1 VSIASSGWWARG
13 DSIHGLSRALLALY
27 IPAALLAF
35 CRGLLVPTLPVFA
48 DSFGI
53 SIALVGLVL
62 AAEAVGMLLADAPA
76 GYLVSRLKP
85 KLAMLL
91 GVGAVGLGVL
101 GTALA
106 PQLWLV
112 LVSLA
117 FTGAGG
123 SLWNLSRHAYLT
135 HATRSHNR
143 GRTMGVFGGVSRL
156 GSFVGPAV
164 GGAVALTW
172 GLRAPFFLY
181 AAVVVVTLLLIA
193 WLLPDEERPGGASL
207 RRGDG
212 SARAALRKS
221 APTLV
226 NVGTAQV
233 MVQML
238 RAGRSVLV
246 PLYGTQVLGLDV
258 GAVGVIVSVASLIDF
273 SLFYPAGV
281 VMDRFGRKAAIIPS
295 FVLQGAAMALMPLT
309 GGFVS
314 LLLVAAL
321 GGLGNGLSTGTM
333 MTLGSDL
340 APREAL
346 AEFLALWRLI
356 GDVGFVGGPLLVGF
370 VAQGAGLGV
379 SGVALG
385 ALGAGAATWFAYRV
399 PETLKRPETTA
410 AASRHPAKPE
420 P

>member
-1 VSIASSGWWARG
+1 MVRSARQSGVSIRA
-13 DSIHGLSRALLALY
+13 LSRALLALY

-53 SIALVGLVL
+53 SIAMVGLVL
-62 AAEAVGMLLADAPA
+62 AAEAIGMLLADAPA
-76 GYLVSRLKP
+76 GYLVGRLKP

-101 GTALA
+101 GTATL
-106 PQLWLV
+106 PQLWTVFL
-112 LVSLA
+112 SLA

-135 HATRSHNR
+135 QATLSHNR

-156 GSFVGPAV
+156 GGFVGPAV
-164 GGAVALTW
+164 GGAVAVAW
-172 GLRAPFFLY
+172 GLRAPFFVY
-181 AAVVVVTLLLIA
+181 VAVVLVTLVLIA
-193 WLLPDEERPGGASL
+193 LLLPDEEQRPGGTSV
-207 RRGDG
+207 RRDRFT
-212 SARAALRKS
+212 ARAALRKS
-221 APTLV
+221 VPVLV

-233 MVQML
+233 MVQTL
-238 RAGRSVLV
+238 RAGRTVLV

-258 GAVGVIVSVASLIDF
+258 GAVGIIVSVASLVDF
-273 SLFYPAGV
+273 SLFYPAGM
-281 VMDRFGRKAAIIPS
+281 VMDRLGRKAAIIPS
-295 FVLQGAAMALMPLT
+295 FVLQGAAMALLPLT
-309 GGFVS
+309 GGFTS
-314 LLLVAAL
+314 LLLVAGL

-356 GDVGFVGGPLLVGF
+356 GDVGFVGGPLMVGF
-370 VAQGAGLGV
+370 VAQAAGLGI
-379 SGVALG
+379 SGLALG
-385 ALGAGAATWFAYRV
+385 ALGAGAASWFAYRV
-399 PETLKRPETTA
+399 PETLRRPT
-410 AASRHPAKPE
+410 E
-420 P
+420 PPG

>member
-1 VSIASSGWWARG
+1 MN
-13 DSIHGLSRALLALY
+13 RALVALY
-27 IPAALLAF
+27 VPAALLSF

-62 AAEAVGMLLADAPA
+62 AAEATGMLLADAPA
-76 GYLVSRLKP
+76 GFLVSRMQP
-85 KLAMLL
+85 KRAMLL
-91 GVGAVGLGVL
+91 GVGTVGLGVL

-106 PQLWLV
+106 PQLWMVFITLG
-112 LVSLA
+112 L
-117 FTGAGG
+117 TGAGS

-135 HATRSHNR
+135 GATRSHNR

-156 GSFVGPAV
+156 GHFVGPAV
-164 GGAVALTW
+164 GGAVALAW
-172 GLRAPFFLY
+172 GIRAPFFLY
-181 AAVVVVTLLLIA
+181 LAVVAVALVLIA
-193 WLLPDEERPGGASL
+193 MLLPPEERPGGASV
-207 RRGDG
+207 RRGSG
-212 SARAALRKS
+212 ETRAALRAS
-221 APTLV
+221 VPSLL

-238 RAGRSVLV
+238 RAGRTVLV

-258 GAVGVIVSVASLIDF
+258 ASVGLIVSVASLIDF
-273 SLFYPAGV
+273 SLFYPAGL
-281 VMDRFGRKAAIIPS
+281 VMDRLGRKAAIIPS
-295 FVLQGAAMALMPLT
+295 FILQGAAMALLPLT
-309 GGFVS
+309 GSFTS

-346 AEFLALWRLI
+346 AEFLALWRLV
-356 GDVGFVGGPLLVGF
+356 GDVGFVGGPMLVGF
-370 VAQGAGLGV
+370 VAQAAGLGV

-399 PETLKRPETTA
+399 PETLRKREPEQ
-410 AASRHPAKPE
+410 PATG
-420 P
+420 

>member
-1 VSIASSGWWARG
+1 M
-13 DSIHGLSRALLALY
+13 SRALLALY

-62 AAEAVGMLLADAPA
+62 AAEAVGMLVADAPA
-76 GYLVSRLKP
+76 GFLVSRLKP
-85 KLAMLL
+85 KVAMLI
-91 GVGAVGLGVL
+91 GVGVVGLGVL

-106 PQLWLV
+106 PQLWMV
-112 LVSLA
+112 FISLA

-135 HATRSHNR
+135 NATSSHNR

-156 GSFVGPAV
+156 GSFLGPAV
-164 GGAVALTW
+164 GGAIATLW
-172 GLRAPFFLY
+172 GIRAPFFVY
-181 AAVVVVTLLLIA
+181 AVIVLATIALIA
-193 WLLPDEERPGGASL
+193 MLLPDEERPGGASV
-207 RRGDG
+207 RRGSG
-212 SARAALRKS
+212 AARAALRKS
-221 APTLV
+221 VPALV

-238 RAGRSVLV
+238 RAGRTVLV

-258 GAVGVIVSVASLIDF
+258 GAVGVIVSIASLIDF

-295 FVLQGAAMALMPLT
+295 FILQGAAMALLPLT
-309 GGFVS
+309 GGFTS
-314 LLLVAAL
+314 LLLVAGL

-370 VAQGAGLGV
+370 VAQAAGLGQ
-379 SGVALG
+379 SGIALG

-399 PETLKRPETTA
+399 PETLKKRKQA
-410 AASRHPAKPE
+410 AE
-420 P
+420 

>member
-1 VSIASSGWWARG
+1 M
-13 DSIHGLSRALLALY
+13 
-27 IPAALLAF
+27 
-35 CRGLLVPTLPVFA
+35 PTLPVFA
-48 DSFGI
+48 DSFGV

-62 AAEAVGMLLADAPA
+62 AAEAVGMLVADAPA
-76 GYLVSRLKP
+76 GFLVSRLKP
-85 KLAMLL
+85 KVAMLI
-91 GVGAVGLGVL
+91 GVGVVGLGVL

-106 PQLWLV
+106 PQLWMV
-112 LVSLA
+112 FISLA
-117 FTGAGG
+117 LTGAGG

-135 HATRSHNR
+135 NATSSHNR

-156 GSFVGPAV
+156 GSFLGPAV
-164 GGAVALTW
+164 GGAIATLW
-172 GLRAPFFLY
+172 GIRAPFFVY
-181 AAVVVVTLLLIA
+181 AVIVLATIALIA
-193 WLLPDEERPGGASL
+193 MLLPDEERPGGASV
-207 RRGDG
+207 RRGG
-212 SARAALRKS
+212 GAARAALRKS
-221 APTLV
+221 VPALV

-238 RAGRSVLV
+238 RAGRTVLV

-258 GAVGVIVSVASLIDF
+258 GAVGVIVSIASLIDF

-295 FVLQGAAMALMPLT
+295 FILQGAAMALLPLT
-309 GGFVS
+309 GGFTS
-314 LLLVAAL
+314 LLLVAGL

-370 VAQGAGLGV
+370 VAQAAGLGQ
-379 SGVALG
+379 SGIALG

-399 PETLKRPETTA
+399 PETLKKRKQA
-410 AASRHPAKPE
+410 AE
-420 P
+420 

>member
-1 VSIASSGWWARG
+1 MN
-13 DSIHGLSRALLALY
+13 RALVALY
-27 IPAALLAF
+27 VPAALLSF

-62 AAEAVGMLLADAPA
+62 AAEATGMLLADAPA
-76 GYLVSRLKP
+76 GFLVSRMQP
-85 KLAMLL
+85 KRAMLL
-91 GVGAVGLGVL
+91 GVGTVGLGVL

-106 PQLWLV
+106 PQLWMVFITLG
-112 LVSLA
+112 L
-117 FTGAGG
+117 TGAGS

-135 HATRSHNR
+135 GATRSHNR

-156 GSFVGPAV
+156 GHFVGPAV
-164 GGAVALTW
+164 GGAVALAW
-172 GLRAPFFLY
+172 GIRAPFFLY
-181 AAVVVVTLLLIA
+181 LAVVAVALVLIALLL
-193 WLLPDEERPGGASL
+193 PPEERPGGASV
-207 RRGDG
+207 RRGSG
-212 SARAALRKS
+212 ETRAALRAS
-221 APTLV
+221 VPSLL

-238 RAGRSVLV
+238 RAGRTVLV

-258 GAVGVIVSVASLIDF
+258 ASVGLIVSVASLIDF
-273 SLFYPAGV
+273 SLFYPAGL
-281 VMDRFGRKAAIIPS
+281 VMDRLGRKAAIIPS
-295 FVLQGAAMALMPLT
+295 FILQGAAMALLPLT
-309 GGFVS
+309 GSFTS

-346 AEFLALWRLI
+346 AEFLALWRLV
-356 GDVGFVGGPLLVGF
+356 GDVGFVGGPMLVGF
-370 VAQGAGLGV
+370 VAQAAGLGV

-399 PETLKRPETTA
+399 PETLRKREPEQ
-410 AASRHPAKPE
+410 PATG
-420 P
+420 

>member
-1 VSIASSGWWARG
+1 MN
-13 DSIHGLSRALLALY
+13 RALLALY
-27 IPAALLAF
+27 VPAALLAF

-53 SIALVGLVL
+53 SIALVGMVL
-62 AAEAVGMLLADAPA
+62 AAEATGMLLADAPA
-76 GYLVSRLKP
+76 GYLVSRLRP
-85 KLAMLL
+85 KVAMLL
-91 GVGAVGLGVL
+91 GVGTVGLGVL

-106 PQLWLV
+106 PQLWMV
-112 LVSLA
+112 FITLA

-164 GGAVALTW
+164 GGAVALAW
-172 GLRAPFFLY
+172 GIRAPFFLY
-181 AAVVVVTLLLIA
+181 VVVVALAVVLIALLLPA
-193 WLLPDEERPGGASL
+193 EERPGGASV
-207 RRGDG
+207 RRGSG
-212 SARAALRKS
+212 EARAALRRS
-221 APTLV
+221 VPALL

-238 RAGRSVLV
+238 RAGRTVLV

-258 GAVGVIVSVASLIDF
+258 ASVGLIVSVASLIDF
-273 SLFYPAGV
+273 SLFYPAGL
-281 VMDRFGRKAAIIPS
+281 VMDRLGRKAAIIPS
-295 FVLQGAAMALMPLT
+295 FILQGAAMALLPLT
-309 GGFVS
+309 GSFTS

-346 AEFLALWRLI
+346 AEFLALWRLV

-370 VAQGAGLGV
+370 VAQAAGLGV

-399 PETLKRPETTA
+399 PETLR
-410 AASRHPAKPE
+410 RRGQPAG
-420 P
+420 